1 MEHMACCQNRLSLFI
16 VIPISTQQISIAT
29 NNLLSL
35 WIPYDKLLVTIVTS
49 IEFIDIHILSRASA
63 SFAEC
68 YLTEST
74 YLLHHIRS
82 IMGCD
87 YIYLIMTLVSH
98 TELTIRSKFTLENL
112 FGYRLDNFLFHS
124 LSFLVVYSL

>member
-1 MEHMACCQNRLSLFI
+1 MEHMTCSQNRLTLFI
-16 VIPISTQQISIAT
+16 IIPVSTKQISIAT

-35 WIPYDKLLVTIVTS
+35 RIPYDKLLVTIVTS
-49 IEFIDIHILSRASA
+49 IEFIDIHILSRAST

-68 YLTEST
+68 NLTKSA

-82 IMGCD
+82 IVSCD

-98 TELTIRSKFTLENL
+98 TELTIRS
-112 FGYRLDNFLFHS
+112 
-124 LSFLVVYSL
+124 